1 MPESARILTNAQ
13 RRAVLVARFE
23 EKLREVWPDGGPDGG
38 PDESGVPF
46 ADFNE
51 LESAATTLGD
61 ETMRRVMESALESAL
76 DLPAADRPERCDDCG
91 RKLQYSRKMKT
102 TATIRG
108 PVTAE
113 RDYAYC
119 RACSRGFF
127 PLRGRLPSSRGGAER
142 PVAQGLRR
150 GRLELRVPSGR

>member
-1 MPESARILTNAQ
+1 MSESAPVVTNAQ
-13 RRAVLVARFE
+13 RRAVLVASFE
-23 EKLREVWPDGGPDGG
+23 EKLREMWPDEGPDKR
-38 PDESGVPF
+38 GVPF

-76 DLPAADRPERCDDCG
+76 DLHAADRPERCPDCDH
-91 RKLQYSRKMKT
+91 KLQYSRKAKT

-127 PLRGRLPSSRGGAER
+127 PL
-142 PVAQGLRR
+142 
-150 GRLELRVPSGR
+150 

>member
-1 MPESARILTNAQ
+1 MPESAPVVTNAQ

-23 EKLREVWPDGGPDGG
+23 EKLGEMWPDGGGDK
-38 PDESGVPF
+38 SGVPF
-46 ADFNE
+46 ADFND
-51 LESAATTLGD
+51 LESAATTLAD
-61 ETMRRVMESALESAL
+61 ETMRRVMESVLESAL
-76 DLPAADRPERCDDCG
+76 DLPAADRPHRCGDCG

-127 PLRGRLPSSRGGAER
+127 PR
-142 PVAQGLRR
+142 
-150 GRLELRVPSGR
+150 